1 MKLSITIPTSLKDI
15 TLRQYKHFLN
25 IQKEDKGDK
34 FYDAKMIEIFCNM
47 PLSNVVLLKLSDS
60 QEIIKLLND
69 IFDTKPALVQRFKLN
84 KIEYGFHPQLD
95 DLTLGEYIDLDTF
108 IGDWDQIEK
117 AMNVLYRPI
126 IAKLKDKYTIKDYEI
141 GTEEDLLDMPMDAV
155 MSSIFFFVEFRSR
168 IVNNYDEL
176 FGQSGERSLDRTSVF
191 NKKWGWYQSIYALA
205 KGDIRRFENITKLKM
220 HECFMMLSFMKDK
233 NELEAKQIKKNFK

>member
-25 IQKEDKGDK
+25 IQKENKGDK

-47 PLSNVVLLKLSDS
+47 PLSKVILLKLSDS

-126 IAKLKDKYTIKDYEI
+126 IAKLKDKYTIKDYEV

-155 MSSIFFFVEFRSR
+155 MSSIFFLW
-168 IVNNYDEL
+168 NLGLEL
-176 FGQSGERSLDRTSVF
+176 STIMMSCLDNQENEALIKHLSLTQNGDGINQFMHS
-191 NKKWGWYQSIYALA
+191 L
-205 KGDIRRFENITKLKM
+205 KGTLEDLKIS
-220 HECFMMLSFMKDK
+220 L
-233 NELEAKQIKKNFK
+233 N

>member
-47 PLSNVVLLKLSDS
+47 PLSNVILLKLSDS

-108 IGDWDQIEK
+108 IGDWNQIEK

-126 IAKLKDKYTIKDYEI
+126 IAKLKDKYTIKDDEV
-141 GTEEDLLDMPMDAV
+141 GTEQALLDMPMDAV
-155 MSSIFFFVEFRSR
+155 MSSIFFLW
-168 IVNNYDEL
+168 NLGLEL
-176 FGQSGERSLDRTSVF
+176 STIMMNSLD
-191 NKKWGWYQSIYALA
+191 NQENEALIKHLSLTQNGDGINQFMHSL
-205 KGDIRRFENITKLKM
+205 KGTLEDLKIS
-220 HECFMMLSFMKDK
+220 L
-233 NELEAKQIKKNFK
+233 N

>member
-25 IQKEDKGDK
+25 IQKENKGDK

-47 PLSNVVLLKLSDS
+47 PLSKVILLKLSDS
-60 QEIIKLLND
+60 QQIIKLLND

-126 IAKLKDKYTIKDYEI
+126 IAKLKDKYTIKDYEL
-141 GTEEDLLDMPMDAV
+141 GTEQDLLDMPMDAV
-155 MSSIFFFVEFRSR
+155 MSSIFFLW
-168 IVNNYDEL
+168 NLGLEL
-176 FGQSGERSLDRTSVF
+176 STIMMNSLDNQENEALIKHLSLTQSGDGINQFMHSL
-191 NKKWGWYQSIYALA
+191 
-205 KGDIRRFENITKLKM
+205 KGTLEDLKIS
-220 HECFMMLSFMKDK
+220 L
-233 NELEAKQIKKNFK
+233 N

>member
-25 IQKEDKGDK
+25 IQKENKGDK

-47 PLSNVVLLKLSDS
+47 PLSKVILLKLSDS

-69 IFDTKPALVQRFKLN
+69 IFDTKPALVQKFKLN

-126 IAKLKDKYTIKDYEI
+126 IAKLKHKYTIKDYEV
-141 GTEEDLLDMPMDAV
+141 GTEQDLLDMPMDAV
-155 MSSIFFFVEFRSR
+155 MSSIFFLW
-168 IVNNYDEL
+168 NLGLEL
-176 FGQSGERSLDRTSVF
+176 STIMMNSLDNQENEALIKHLSLTQSGDGINQFMHSL
-191 NKKWGWYQSIYALA
+191 
-205 KGDIRRFENITKLKM
+205 KGTLEDLKIS
-220 HECFMMLSFMKDK
+220 L
-233 NELEAKQIKKNFK
+233 N

>member
-47 PLSNVVLLKLSDS
+47 PLSNVILLKLSDS

-126 IAKLKDKYTIKDYEI
+126 IAKLKNKYTIKDYEV
-141 GTEEDLLDMPMDAV
+141 GTEQDLLDMPMDAV
-155 MSSIFFFVEFRSR
+155 MSSIFFLW
-168 IVNNYDEL
+168 NLGLEL
-176 FGQSGERSLDRTSVF
+176 STIMMNSLDNQENEALIKHLSLTQSGDGINQFMHSL
-191 NKKWGWYQSIYALA
+191 
-205 KGDIRRFENITKLKM
+205 KGTLEDLKIS
-220 HECFMMLSFMKDK
+220 L
-233 NELEAKQIKKNFK
+233 N

>member
-25 IQKEDKGDK
+25 IQKENKGDK

-47 PLSNVVLLKLSDS
+47 PLNKVILLKLSDS

-126 IAKLKDKYTIKDYEI
+126 IAKLKNKYTIKDYEV
-141 GTEEDLLDMPMDAV
+141 GTEQDLLDMPMDAV
-155 MSSIFFFVEFRSR
+155 MSSIFFLW
-168 IVNNYDEL
+168 NLGLEL
-176 FGQSGERSLDRTSVF
+176 STIMMNSLDNQENEALIKHLSLTQSGDGINQFMHSL
-191 NKKWGWYQSIYALA
+191 
-205 KGDIRRFENITKLKM
+205 KGTLEDLKIS
-220 HECFMMLSFMKDK
+220 L
-233 NELEAKQIKKNFK
+233 N

>member
-47 PLSNVVLLKLSDS
+47 PLSNVILLKLSDS

-108 IGDWDQIEK
+108 IGDWNQIEK

-126 IAKLKDKYTIKDYEI
+126 IAKLKDKYTIKDYEV
-141 GTEEDLLDMPMDAV
+141 GTEQDLLDMPMDAV
-155 MSSIFFFVEFRSR
+155 MSSIFFLW
-168 IVNNYDEL
+168 NLGLEL
-176 FGQSGERSLDRTSVF
+176 STIMMNSLD
-191 NKKWGWYQSIYALA
+191 NQENEALIKHLSLTQNGDGINQFMHSL
-205 KGDIRRFENITKLKM
+205 KGTLEDLKIS
-220 HECFMMLSFMKDK
+220 L
-233 NELEAKQIKKNFK
+233 N

>member
-25 IQKEDKGDK
+25 IQKENKGDK

-47 PLSNVVLLKLSDS
+47 PLSKVILLKLSDS

-95 DLTLGEYIDLDTF
+95 DLTVGEYIDLDTF

-126 IAKLKDKYTIKDYEI
+126 IAKLKDKYTIKDYEL
-141 GTEEDLLDMPMDAV
+141 GTEQDLLDMPMDAV
-155 MSSIFFFVEFRSR
+155 MSSIFFLW
-168 IVNNYDEL
+168 NLGLEL
-176 FGQSGERSLDRTSVF
+176 STIMMNSLDNQENEALIKHLSLTQSGDGINQFMHSL
-191 NKKWGWYQSIYALA
+191 
-205 KGDIRRFENITKLKM
+205 KGTLEDLKIS
-220 HECFMMLSFMKDK
+220 L
-233 NELEAKQIKKNFK
+233 N